1 MIKVIYIEK
10 SEMMDLRELFEM
22 QKGLDEHIAEKHEL
36 KADSLISRKVLA
48 LLVELGELAN
58 ETRCFKFWSVKGASQ
73 KEVILEEFVD
83 GVHFIL
89 SLGLDCG
96 FERDVQVEELA
107 LVEENVTNQFLSMY
121 ETVHRFS
128 AERSIDAYRSML
140 ESYFVLG
147 KMLGFTSEEIKEA
160 YISKNEVNY
169 KRQKEGY

>member
-1 MIKVIYIEK
+1 
-10 SEMMDLRELFEM
+10 MDLRELFEM
-22 QKGLDEHIAEKHEL
+22 QKGLDEHIAKTHQL
-36 KADSLISRKVLA
+36 QTDRLINQKVLA

-58 ETRCFKFWSVKGASQ
+58 ETRCFKFWSIKGASP

-96 FERDVQVEELA
+96 YDRDVRVED
-107 LVEENVTNQFLSMY
+107 LVLVDENVTNQFLAMY
-121 ETVHRFS
+121 ETVHRFF
-128 AERSIDAYRSML
+128 AEGTFDSYHSML

-147 KMLGFTSEEIKEA
+147 KMLGFSYEEIKEA

>member
-1 MIKVIYIEK
+1 MIKVIYLEM
-10 SEMMDLRELFEM
+10 SEIMELYELFEM
-22 QKGLDEHIAEKHEL
+22 QNGLDKHIAEKHQLQTEN
-36 KADSLISRKVLA
+36 LISRKVLA

-58 ETRCFKFWSVKGASQ
+58 ETRCFKFWSVKGASP
-73 KEVILEEFVD
+73 KETILEEFVD

-96 FERDVQVEELA
+96 LEHEVRLEEPVMLEEDVTA
-107 LVEENVTNQFLSMY
+107 QFLTLY
-121 ETVHRFS
+121 RAVQLFS
-128 AERSIDAYRSML
+128 DKQTIDSYRQML

-147 KMLGFTSEEIKEA
+147 KMLGFSAEEIKEA

>member
-10 SEMMDLRELFEM
+10 SEMMELHELFEM
-22 QKGLDEHIAEKHEL
+22 QKGLDKHIAEKHQL
-36 KADSLISRKVLA
+36 QTDSLISRKVLA

-58 ETRCFKFWSVKGASQ
+58 ETRCFKFWSVKGASP

-96 FERDVQVEELA
+96 FERDVQVEDIVI
-107 LVEENVTNQFLSMY
+107 VEENVTNQFLSMY
-121 ETVHRFS
+121 EAVHRFS
-128 AERSIDAYRSML
+128 AERSLNAYRSML

-147 KMLGFTSEEIKEA
+147 QMLGFASEEIKKA